1 MKLRRATTSAARS
14 ARQSAATPKSRGAR
28 RLRRP
33 RLGEVIVV
41 LAIVGLA
48 AGTAGGL
55 ARVRVQTGIDSF
67 LPSHDSSVTNL
78 NTLAEAFGGDPVV
91 VLMESKE
98 PKTLIQGQ
106 SLLSL
111 VELEGKLSQLP
122 DVGVVYGPGTILNQ
136 IASQTQDLLA
146 ELSGRRDAEQVQAE
160 AEAKAKGEPAAAV
173 TVAGKAALDAFDAR
187 YGPLIV
193 QGLPAG
199 LPTLSNST
207 FAESV
212 IFSGLPQPRAQWR
225 FVVPSAS
232 SVAILVRPRQGLGAG
247 ASERLVAAVRSAVS
261 AAHIATSRTTI
272 SGTPA
277 LVAAL
282 SHDAALELPVL
293 GAVGIVAV
301 AACFLLVPWTRRRR
315 RLLPLASTV
324 AAIAIT
330 LSIYGWLNRPLS
342 LGVAAFLPVLLGIGS
357 YYPTYFA
364 LHASRRTVFAVALG
378 TAASF
383 STLVLSPLPFVR
395 DLGITL
401 ALGVVLSASVGAA
414 AAGFPGAV
422 VPDQAPA
429 ATLPS
434 SGGGERRGARV
445 LLAVVGAAAIA
456 GWALLPGLSMQP
468 NFEHYAA
475 GLPALSAAEHVEKA
489 VGSSGELD
497 ISLSGPNVLSVPA
510 YRWMLAAQNGAISTY
525 GGQLHPVVSP
535 PTLLN
540 FLGADPTATQIAAG
554 DRFVP
559 AYLMGAAVLPD
570 HTRAVL
576 SFGVNLTHLTEVQHL
591 ISGLRASLPP
601 PPQGFQVQVA
611 GLPVVAAR
619 GVSLVSHERLVA
631 NVLGIAAATAVL
643 SLMLKRRSDAL
654 RACAAATIATGL
666 GLFLLWL
673 CDVGLSPM
681 TIALGALT
689 AAVACEFTVMLA
701 EARRRGQ
708 ASLRASVLLALAT
721 SVVGYLS
728 LTASRLTEI
737 REFGLLLA
745 AAVLLA
751 FLSALTVVRSTCPAP
766 AQTKASL
773 PETNRRPKPTGD
785 GRLLLEE
792 AR

>member
-1 MKLRRATTSAARS
+1 
-14 ARQSAATPKSRGAR
+14 
-28 RLRRP
+28 
-33 RLGEVIVV
+33 
-41 LAIVGLA
+41 
-48 AGTAGGL
+48 
-55 ARVRVQTGIDSF
+55 
-67 LPSHDSSVTNL
+67 VTNL

-91 VLMESKE
+91 VLMESKK

-111 VELEGKLSQLP
+111 VKLEGKLSQLP

-160 AEAKAKGEPAAAV
+160 AVAKSKGEPAADV
-173 TVAGKAALDAFDAR
+173 TAAGKAALDAFDAR

-193 QGLPAG
+193 QALPAG
-199 LPTLSNST
+199 LPTLSNAA

-232 SVAILVRPRQGLGAG
+232 SVTILVRPRQGIDAG
-247 ASERLVAAVRSAVS
+247 ASERLVAAIRATVS
-261 AAHIATSRTTI
+261 AAHITTSRTTI

-282 SHDAALELPVL
+282 SHDAAIELPIL
-293 GAVGIVAV
+293 GAVGIVSV
-301 AACFLLVPWTRRRR
+301 AACFLFVPWTRRRR
-315 RLLPLASTV
+315 RLVPLASTLV
-324 AAIAIT
+324 AIAIT
-330 LSIYGWLNRPLS
+330 LSIYGWLDRPLS

-364 LHASRRTVFAVALG
+364 LRASRRTVLAVALG

-383 STLVLSPLPFVR
+383 ATLALSPLPFVR
-395 DLGITL
+395 NLGITL
-401 ALGVVLSASVGAA
+401 ALGVILSASVGAA
-414 AAGFPGAV
+414 TAGLQRTADTEPV
-422 VPDQAPA
+422 VAPMPPRSNR
-429 ATLPS
+429 TLDS
-434 SGGGERRGARV
+434 ARRRRGGYT
-445 LLAVVGAAAIA
+445 LLAVVGAAAIV
-456 GWALLPGLSMQP
+456 GWALLPGLSMQT
-468 NFEHYAA
+468 NFQRYAA

-497 ISLSGPNVLSVPA
+497 ITLNGPNVLSVAA
-510 YRWMLAAQNGAISTY
+510 YRWMLAAQNGAITTY
-525 GGQLHPVVSP
+525 GGELHPVVSA
-535 PTLLN
+535 PTLLS
-540 FLGADPTATQIAAG
+540 FLGVDPTATEIAAG

-570 HTRAVL
+570 HTRAIL
-576 SFGVNLTHLTEVQHL
+576 SFGVDLADLTGVQHL
-591 ISGLRASLPP
+591 VAGLRASLPP
-601 PPQGFQVQVA
+601 VPQGFQVQVA

-619 GVSLVSHERLVA
+619 GVSLVSHERLLA
-631 NVLGIAAATAVL
+631 NVLGIAAATAIL
-643 SLMLKRRSDAL
+643 SLLLKRRSDAL
-654 RACAAATIATGL
+654 RAGAAATIATGL
-666 GLFLLWL
+666 GLFLLWA

-708 ASLRASVLLALAT
+708 TSLRASVLLALAT

-728 LTASRLTEI
+728 LVASRITEI
-737 REFGLLLA
+737 REFGVLLA
-745 AAVLLA
+745 GAVLLA
-751 FLSALTVVRSTCPAP
+751 FLSAFTVVRATCPCP
-766 AQTKASL
+766 TPMKPSL
-773 PETNRRPKPTGD
+773 LAATLRPKPTGD